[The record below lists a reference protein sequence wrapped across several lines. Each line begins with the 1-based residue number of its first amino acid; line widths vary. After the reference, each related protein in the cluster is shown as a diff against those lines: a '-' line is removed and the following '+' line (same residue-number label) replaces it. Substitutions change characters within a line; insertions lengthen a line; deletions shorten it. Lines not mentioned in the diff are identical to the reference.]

1 MTITCRSPS
10 ELKCNATGFSVY
22 LCWMSALWPFI
33 LLCRACSA
41 HCIPY
46 FLHSMRFVVLHVAS
60 QLILIILLVLL
71 QMNVSLGKNIGQ
83 VLHLGLLQCVLP
95 GLVEGGLVISAL
107 TRGSRN
113 LLGHRNAKMSE
124 SGVANLILFE
134 NCGK

>member
-1 MTITCRSPS
+1 
-10 ELKCNATGFSVY
+10 
-22 LCWMSALWPFI
+22 
-33 LLCRACSA
+33 
-41 HCIPY
+41 
-46 FLHSMRFVVLHVAS
+46 MRFVVLHVAS
-60 QLILIILLVLL
+60 QLILIILLGLL

-107 TRGSRN
+107 TRGSRI

>member
-10 ELKCNATGFSVY
+10 ELKCNATSFSVY

-46 FLHSMRFVVLHVAS
+46 FLHSRFVVLHVAS

>member
-1 MTITCRSPS
+1 MP
-10 ELKCNATGFSVY
+10 LVF
-22 LCWMSALWPFI
+22 LFI
-33 LLCRACSA
+33 CAGYLLCG
-41 HCIPY
+41 
-46 FLHSMRFVVLHVAS
+46 HSFFYVELVQHIAYHTSYIQLRLRLVVLHVAS
-60 QLILIILLVLL
+60 QLILLVLL
-71 QMNVSLGKNIGQ
+71 QMNVSLGKSIGQ